1 MKYQIQCKLCG
12 ASEQERKEISNCE
25 NLKPAAI
32 SDGFDMSTVNLPFA
46 EKISQAK
53 VMQKSNSQF
62 FNISFVL

>member
-1 MKYQIQCKLCG
+1 
-12 ASEQERKEISNCE
+12 
-25 NLKPAAI
+25 
-32 SDGFDMSTVNLPFA
+32 VNLPFA